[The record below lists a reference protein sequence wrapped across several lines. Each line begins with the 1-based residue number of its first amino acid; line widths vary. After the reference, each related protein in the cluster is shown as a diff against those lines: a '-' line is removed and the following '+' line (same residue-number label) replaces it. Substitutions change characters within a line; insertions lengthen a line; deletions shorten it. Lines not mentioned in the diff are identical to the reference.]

1 MHMWHQVVIQ
11 ILLFAQLNFL
21 HPNINIHILHTVLV
35 TFTMLLT
42 RRIFLAIRSFL
53 NKWSFPLFILLS
65 VICGW
70 RVLWLG
76 EIRHQSLFGD
86 KGLLSHRYIVVL
98 PAKVYV
104 HSLSMRTLHAFQHCY
119 FICIFCHLLAMRQEQ
134 EKQRKEQEMRRRLNE
149 ARQAEEARRQE
160 ELKKQQLITKD
171 QILVQQQ
178 QMLVSSA
185 PPMVRHISSESTS
198 STSNTS
204 STSAGDVKH
213 KVLQMQQMIKE
224 QSAEVRP
231 APSSKIAKI

>member
-1 MHMWHQVVIQ
+1 MLHCSVTSKRVCSFVIYAYLAC
-11 ILLFAQLNFL
+11 IS
-21 HPNINIHILHTVLV
+21 VL
-35 TFTMLLT
+35 
-42 RRIFLAIRSFL
+42 SF
-53 NKWSFPLFILLS
+53 
-65 VICGW
+65 
-70 RVLWLG
+70 
-76 EIRHQSLFGD
+76 H
-86 KGLLSHRYIVVL
+86 
-98 PAKVYV
+98 
-104 HSLSMRTLHAFQHCY
+104 
-119 FICIFCHLLAMRQEQ
+119 FICIFCYLLAMRQEQ